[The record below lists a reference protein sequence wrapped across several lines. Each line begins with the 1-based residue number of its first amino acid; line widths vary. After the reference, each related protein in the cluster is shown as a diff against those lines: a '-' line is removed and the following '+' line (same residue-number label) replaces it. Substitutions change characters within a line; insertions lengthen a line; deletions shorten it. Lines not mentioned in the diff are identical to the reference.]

1 MTPREEEDTALVS
14 LLQTAK
20 LFSHST
26 PLHKNYG
33 SGRYIFQ
40 AFNKDPPN

>member
-20 LFSHST
+20 WFSHSI
-26 PLHKNYG
+26 LLNKNDVKPYG
-33 SGRYIFQ
+33 SGR
-40 AFNKDPPN
+40 